1 MISKQEVYYAKIM
14 LFGEYSVICD
24 SMALTIPY
32 AHFKGELSFI
42 NDERFSDY
50 YFAQTSNKYLAE
62 YLEYLKELKQK
73 GQLKFKFDLE
83 RFEDDINRGLYFES
97 TIPQGYGIG
106 SSGALCA
113 ALYNNYAVNGI
124 VQKRFLTPDDIS
136 LLKNI
141 FSQMES
147 YFHGISSG
155 IDPLLSFIK
164 YPLLV
169 KSTYDIQSVGIP
181 RNKFEK
187 GGAIFLVNTGKPG
200 MTGPLVKQFFK
211 RCSEENF
218 KQLVDDELIPV
229 NNACINALLGG
240 EMKTF
245 FKHLEQLS
253 RFQLTHFKSTIP
265 DGYEHVWEHG
275 LQTHKYLIKLCGSG
289 GGGFLLGFTD
299 NYDHA
304 RDELK
309 KLNIDPILVYLNI

>member
-1 MISKQEVYYAKIM
+1 MINKQEVYYAKIM

-50 YFAQTSNKYLAE
+50 YFAQTSNKYLVE

-83 RFEDDINRGLYFES
+83 QLEDDVNRGLYFES

-136 LLKNI
+136 LLKKI
-141 FSQMES
+141 FIQMES
-147 YFHGISSG
+147 YFHGVSSG

-164 YPLLV
+164 YPLLIR
-169 KSTYDIQSVGIP
+169 SAYDIQSVGIP

-200 MTGPLVKQFFK
+200 MTGPLVKQFLNQ
-211 RCSEENF
+211 CQEENF

-229 NNACINALLGG
+229 NNACIHALLDG

-245 FKHLEQLS
+245 FKHLKQLS
-253 RFQLTHFKSTIP
+253 RFQLTNFKQAIP

-289 GGGFLLGFTD
+289 GGGFLMGFTD
-299 NYDHA
+299 NYDFA
-304 RDELK
+304 RDELE